1 MLSSLHV
8 TALYVVLGV
17 SLPLPGPPLP
27 SLSPEVQQLLQFLG
41 LWGVG
46 LWSHAAPVL
55 LVLVI
60 TTVHAEAGAWLRQR
74 AAGCMAAAAGAAT
87 GAGRTAAT
95 GVAHARRPSLDRSS
109 SGPMRSPGPHTSPF
123 PTALHTLPH
132 TGHGPPTAHGHAH
145 PPDPPAH
152 IAPCSGFFLSSVL
165 PCIAACCGS
174 SLGWLLLPA
183 LGLALLLALPAP
195 VGLLG
200 LGYLILLPA
209 SLLTPT
215 R

>member
-8 TALYVVLGV
+8 SALYVVLGV

-27 SLSPEVQQLLQFLG
+27 SLSPEAQQLLQSLG

-60 TTVHAEAGAWLRQR
+60 ATVHAEAGAWLRQR
-74 AAGCMAAAAGAAT
+74 AAGCMAAVAGAAT
-87 GAGRTAAT
+87 GAATGSGRTAAT
-95 GVAHARRPSLDRSS
+95 GVAHARRPSLERSS

-123 PTALHTLPH
+123 HTAPHTLPH
-132 TGHGPPTAHGHAH
+132 TAHGPPTAH

-152 IAPCSGFFLSSVL
+152 IAPCSGYFLSSVL

-200 LGYLILLPA
+200 LGYLVLLPA